1 MAGICLLPRAQLRE
15 NWRAAILPATQAKY
29 EAPGPEEQQLRCC
42 SETGRFGIAG
52 CRHNT
57 APRTE
62 REGEELVTN
71 LYESAAKPLDS
82 YTNLKLIVLL
92 LFILNIQ

>member
-1 MAGICLLPRAQLRE
+1 MAGICLLARAQLRE
-15 NWRAAILPATQAKY
+15 NWRAAIFLATQGKY
-29 EAPGPEEQQLRCC
+29 EAPGPEELRRCRS
-42 SETGRFGIAG
+42 SETGRFGITR

-62 REGEELVTN
+62 REGEELVII

-82 YTNLKLIVLL
+82 YTKL
-92 LFILNIQ
+92 